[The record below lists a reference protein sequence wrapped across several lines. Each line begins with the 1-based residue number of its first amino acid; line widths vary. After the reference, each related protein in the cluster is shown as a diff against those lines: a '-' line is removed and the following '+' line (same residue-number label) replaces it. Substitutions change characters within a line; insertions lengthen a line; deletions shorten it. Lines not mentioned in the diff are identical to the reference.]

1 MYMEIQTV
9 LIHNSSTLL
18 KSKCISSESTSH
30 PLHLGLLYSGD
41 LLRHNRQHLHI
52 NTIKL
57 IKACP
62 GPGAAEKAD
71 RQEGIHECD

>member
-9 LIHNSSTLL
+9 LIHNSST
-18 KSKCISSESTSH
+18 KCISSVSASH
-30 PLHLGLLYSGD
+30 PLHLGLLYGGD

-62 GPGAAEKAD
+62 GPGAAGKA
-71 RQEGIHECD
+71 RRHP